1 MAMLDPKLNRIPD
14 NVRRVHLTAACGT
27 AMAALAC
34 ILQELGYSVSG
45 SDRNVYPPMS
55 DLLAARGIALAAGF
69 SGENL
74 AYGPDLVVVGNAV
87 SRDNPEALKLAEM
100 GLCYCSMPQA
110 VNHFAAAGKEVLM
123 VCGTH
128 GKTTTS
134 SILAGIL
141 HSAGLDPSFVI
152 GGVVRDFN
160 SNFRLGRGPHIIIE
174 GDEYDTAFFDKESK
188 FLHYRPA
195 ATILTSVEFDHADI
209 FADLAAV
216 KRSFDKLLAGLPPQ
230 ATVFAF
236 DADDNIDGLVADR
249 GCRIVRYGG
258 REESVWRLG
267 GLTVGPG
274 RTDFEIFK
282 AGRRLGLFSVPLSG
296 RHNLYNALAAFAVAE
311 AAGVPVDDIGRALTA
326 FGGVKRRQEV
336 RGVKN
341 NITVID
347 DFAHHPTAVAE
358 TLAGIRSFYPGAR
371 LIAVFEPRTNT
382 SARDVFQDAYSKAF
396 DAADLICVSRP
407 PFPEKAPEGHRFS
420 TERLIADLNSRGK
433 TAFGFHNAD
442 QIVDFLIARA
452 CPGDLILVM
461 SNGGFDNI
469 HGKLLDRL

>member
-1 MAMLDPKLNRIPD
+1 MAMLNPELNRIPD
-14 NVRRVHLTAACGT
+14 NVRRVHLIAACGT

-34 ILQELGYSVSG
+34 MLKEMGYAVTG

-55 DLLAARGIALAAGF
+55 DLLADRGIAVGSGY

-87 SRDNPEALKLAEM
+87 SRDNPEARKLAEM
-100 GLCYCSMPQA
+100 GLCYCSLPQA
-110 VNHFAAAGKEVLM
+110 VNHFAAAKKQVLM

-174 GDEYDTAFFDKESK
+174 GDEYDTAFFDKQSK
-188 FLHYRPA
+188 FLHYRPS
-195 ATILTSVEFDHADI
+195 ATILTGVEFDHADI

-216 KRSFDKLLAGLPPQ
+216 KRSFDKFLSNLSPRS
-230 ATVFAF
+230 TVFAF
-236 DADDNIDGLVADR
+236 DADENVSELVSDR
-249 GCRIVRYGG
+249 ACRIVRYGS
-258 REESVWRLG
+258 REGSAWRLG
-267 GLTVGPG
+267 RVTVGSS
-274 RTDFEIFK
+274 RTNFEVI
-282 AGRRLGLFSVPLSG
+282 RESRLVGEFSISLSG
-296 RHNLYNALAAFAVAE
+296 RHNIHNALAAFAVAE
-311 AAGVPVDDIGRALTA
+311 RAGVPVDAIGRALA
-326 FGGVKRRQEV
+326 GFGGVKRRQEV

-341 NITVID
+341 NITVMD

-358 TLAGIRSFYPGAR
+358 TLAGIRSFYPDAR

-382 SARDVFQDAYSKAF
+382 SSRDVFQEAYVKAF
-396 DAADLICVSRP
+396 DAADMICVSQP

-420 TERLIADLNSRGK
+420 SDRLAADLCLRGK
-433 TAFGFHNAD
+433 AAFSFKNAD
-442 QIVDFLIARA
+442 RIVDFIVPGAR
-452 CPGDLILVM
+452 PGDLILVM
-461 SNGGFDNI
+461 SNGGFDGI
-469 HGKLLDRL
+469 HDKLLDRL